1 MGYGSWDRR
10 VVVMTAENDGE
21 PLFALREVFYNQDG
35 MPIGHGEPSV
45 MSETMD
51 GLAKLLDHMREALA
65 QPALKPQDFIE
76 NKREV

>member
-10 VVVMTAENDGE
+10 VVDMTEENDGE

-51 GLAKLLDHMREALA
+51 GLAKLLDRMREALA

-76 NKREV
+76 NKRGV

>member
-10 VVVMTAENDGE
+10 VVDMTEENDGE